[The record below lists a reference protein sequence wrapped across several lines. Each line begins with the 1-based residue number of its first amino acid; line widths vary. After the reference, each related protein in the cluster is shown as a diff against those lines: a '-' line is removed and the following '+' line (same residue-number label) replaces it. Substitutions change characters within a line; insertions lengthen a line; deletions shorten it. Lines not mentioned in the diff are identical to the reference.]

1 MSIFLLLTLLIIF
14 FFISTKLFL
23 SSYIK
28 NPVKYIHLQIRYF
41 SVKVIISSSLV
52 FLFCYY
58 NELTFLPVK
67 QLFELK
73 VIRQQQQ
80 IISNIDIILEDEVE
94 YVYVMMM
101 FKSHCIEV
109 TFYAWYIVYI
119 LSKVMICN
127 KTINYKRLYIHASSK
142 PHFG

>member
-1 MSIFLLLTLLIIF
+1 MYGCI
-14 FFISTKLFL
+14 
-23 SSYIK
+23 
-28 NPVKYIHLQIRYF
+28 
-41 SVKVIISSSLV
+41 
-52 FLFCYY
+52 LFCYY
-58 NELTFLPVK
+58 NELTFLPGK

-80 IISNIDIILEDEVE
+80 IISNIDIIMEDEVE
-94 YVYVMMM
+94 YVYVIMM

-109 TFYAWYIVYI
+109 TFYACYIVYI